1 MGRTRHSKNA
11 GGMGAEGLRYHERRQ
26 LGFGTVRAR
35 LGKDSHGDFHDCR
48 LTNAPAVDPVVT
60 PDGHLFGRE
69 AILEYILERKRELRK
84 ELEAWEAQEAGRERE
99 RQAAAERARRAALE
113 TFDREQNLA
122 IAGGGQ
128 AGPEGPSLKTAY
140 WLPSQAPEAAGFVKK
155 PKMDVLCP
163 NSGKKLRMK
172 DLVAVKFT
180 RLPGGPE
187 GRFAYMDPVTKQTLT
202 NKDSLVVLKPTGD
215 VMRLETY
222 RKVVKPDGAYGGKKV
237 REKDVIALVKL
248 TGFAGN
254 DKDKASAGAHFSVGL
269 DQRHHG
275 GGSKFGLTQGL

>member
-60 PDGHLFGRE
+60 PDGYLFGRE

-99 RQAAAERARRAALE
+99 RQEAAERAR
-113 TFDREQNLA
+113 
-122 IAGGGQ
+122 
-128 AGPEGPSLKTAY
+128 PEGPSLKTAY

-163 NSGKKLRMK
+163 NSSKKLRMK
-172 DLVAVKFT
+172 DLVPVKFT

-222 RKVVKPDGAYGGKKV
+222 RKVVKPDGAYGGKRV
-237 REKDVIALVKL
+237 REKDVIGLVKL

-254 DKDKASAGAHFSVGL
+254 DKDKASAGAHFSLGL
-269 DQRHHG
+269 NQRHHG